1 MCLLIKYNK
10 TLQISYGSFHSPPA
24 VVILIQQI
32 ICFRE
37 ISYTLFFHPNFRSQ
51 GVIVYLTSKHLL
63 FPVAHVIT
71 A

>member
-10 TLQISYGSFHSPPA
+10 VLQISYGLLLSPPA

-37 ISYTLFFHPNFRSQ
+37 SEIS
-51 GVIVYLTSKHLL
+51 
-63 FPVAHVIT
+63 
-71 A
+71 

>member
-10 TLQISYGSFHSPPA
+10 VLQISYGLLLSPPA

-37 ISYTLFFHPNFRSQ
+37 SEISQALFFEPNFRIKA
-51 GVIVYLTSKHLL
+51 VTVHLTSEHL
-63 FPVAHVIT
+63 
-71 A
+71 